1 VRRFLTERRHDDLV
15 QERRFFP
22 TTIQGFP
29 AGWGSPTPPSCRCD
43 GQRPQF
49 RWPRPASS
57 RRSFRRLAHGV
68 SWRGWYMEVF
78 AAFFVI
84 LLAGMALPVVLL
96 ISGVL
101 FDLVVAI
108 YVVIAT
114 IFSRKRKPGALGAV
128 RRSGRAKKT
137 LGTVVVWEY

>member
-1 VRRFLTERRHDDLV
+1 
-15 QERRFFP
+15 
-22 TTIQGFP
+22 
-29 AGWGSPTPPSCRCD
+29 
-43 GQRPQF
+43 
-49 RWPRPASS
+49 
-57 RRSFRRLAHGV
+57 
-68 SWRGWYMEVF
+68 MEVF

-108 YVVIAT
+108 YLVITT
-114 IFSRKRKPGALGAV
+114 IFSRTRKPGTLGAV
-128 RRSGRAKKT
+128 RRSGRGKKT

>member
-1 VRRFLTERRHDDLV
+1 
-15 QERRFFP
+15 
-22 TTIQGFP
+22 
-29 AGWGSPTPPSCRCD
+29 
-43 GQRPQF
+43 
-49 RWPRPASS
+49 
-57 RRSFRRLAHGV
+57 
-68 SWRGWYMEVF
+68 MEVF

-108 YVVIAT
+108 YVVITT
-114 IFSRKRKPGALGAV
+114 IFSRKGKPGTLGAV

>member
-1 VRRFLTERRHDDLV
+1 
-15 QERRFFP
+15 
-22 TTIQGFP
+22 
-29 AGWGSPTPPSCRCD
+29 
-43 GQRPQF
+43 
-49 RWPRPASS
+49 
-57 RRSFRRLAHGV
+57 
-68 SWRGWYMEVF
+68 MEVF

-108 YVVIAT
+108 YVVIAA

-128 RRSGRAKKT
+128 RRSRRAKKT